1 MLLNPKQ
8 PTRASALG
16 DVVICSKKTVCLEKT
31 SLPRLRSLKNEQ
43 AHSPSSFHTK
53 VPGQTMLRVVVLWA
67 CVAASLAWVNT
78 LISSSPAPPL
88 TLMTDE
94 GVQGYISRYPSGQG
108 LVYFCAEVLRINI
121 SPFLPKQ
128 LPERSSVAR
137 RSLSELNSVEMSP
150 VAESS
155 QCWVCGSPMG
165 NRGRCQR
172 RLPSTNNFCLSH
184 DVSRSSSHIILGEPF

>member
-1 MLLNPKQ
+1 MEPGTEELHPVIYYRTISTEKLQIEISLCDKHATSCAAELYHSRDVLEAMLLNPKQ

-16 DVVICSKKTVCLEKT
+16 GVVICSKKTVCLEKT

-94 GVQGYISRYPSGQG
+94 GVQGYISR
-108 LVYFCAEVLRINI
+108 
-121 SPFLPKQ
+121 
-128 LPERSSVAR
+128 R
-137 RSLSELNSVEMSP
+137 RSLLVFNYTISL
-150 VAESS
+150 
-155 QCWVCGSPMG
+155 
-165 NRGRCQR
+165 
-172 RLPSTNNFCLSH
+172 
-184 DVSRSSSHIILGEPF
+184 